1 MRLQDARPLADL
13 LRKEL
18 VGRGSVPIPAASVYR
33 MNRENVSGLRASGWS
48 YAAIAALLSTN
59 GSTISPETLMV
70 YVSRDGM
77 EPSLPAEAF
86 RPPPA
91 RPAPIFTKRRLV
103 ESLAPLILE
112 AKESGMSWEEIARQL
127 KASGFSIQ
135 QSTLRSY
142 AYPAISG
149 RPYPDEEG
157 GAS

>member
-1 MRLQDARPLADL
+1 MDENIDKKLADVL
-13 LRKEL
+13 KKEL
-18 VGRGSVPIPAASVYR
+18 AGRGSVPIPAASVYR

-59 GSTISPETLMV
+59 GSTISPAALRL
-70 YVSRDGM
+70 YAARDDM
-77 EPSLPAEAF
+77 SLDPREIPQMKSPA
-86 RPPPA
+86 
-91 RPAPIFTKRRLV
+91 APVFTKRRLV

-135 QSTLRSY
+135 PSTLRSY

-149 RPYPDEEG
+149 RPDPDEEG